1 MPKSNIL
8 AIIPARAG
16 SKRLP
21 SKNTKLLNGKPL
33 VQWTIDAALKSNVFD
48 EVLVSTDSP
57 QIAKIAEDLG
67 LTVPFIR
74 PSTISGDKATSVDVA
89 LHALNYYEQQG
100 KSFEYV
106 MLLQP
111 TSPLRQVA
119 DITMAVETLEKRNAD
134 AIISVCECEHSPLW
148 SNTLGDEGDM
158 DQFLASVENKTTRSQ
173 DLPKYYRL
181 NGAIYLVKSDK
192 LIAERNFFISSN
204 VFAYKMEQTH
214 SIDIDTLI
222 DFKMA
227 ELLMTEEH

>member
-48 EVLVSTDSP
+48 EILVSTDSP

-74 PSTISGDKATSVDVA
+74 PSNISGDNATSVDVA

-119 DITMAVETLEKRNAD
+119 DITMAVETLEKRSAD

-192 LIAERNFFISSN
+192 LIAERNFFISNN
-204 VFAYKMEQTH
+204 VFAYKMQQTH

-227 ELLMTEEH
+227 EILMTEEH